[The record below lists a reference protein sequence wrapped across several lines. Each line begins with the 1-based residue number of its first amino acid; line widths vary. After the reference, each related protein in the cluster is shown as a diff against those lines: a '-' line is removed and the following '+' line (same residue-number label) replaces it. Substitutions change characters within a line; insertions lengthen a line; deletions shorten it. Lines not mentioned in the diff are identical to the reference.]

1 MTRKKKKTV
10 IILII
15 VILILILGVSGVLL
29 YLNTDMFKSNA
40 ILFGK
45 YIGQNAQNMKEMYNI
60 FEPDEYANKLKENK
74 YINETEI
81 KVNYTENMGTS
92 SENTKNA
99 INNLKLTIDGQ
110 TDRKNGYN
118 YQNVNLLNN
127 EDNIVQIEY
136 TQRDNTYGIRFSDL
150 FNQYILVDNSNLKE
164 LFEKMDYSEQEVN
177 EVSDEIQVDEQ
188 IDSIK
193 FSEEELETLSQKYL
207 GIIGSGFSK
216 NNFSKKS
223 NQVIKINNKDINAN
237 VYILKMTKEQLNDTY
252 IKILEEL
259 KQDEIILSKL
269 DKVQEVEKLYTTLNS
284 VEENSL
290 REKFVEEIEDKIE
303 EINSNNIGQDETRV
317 EVYEN
322 NKATIRTSIITNEYR
337 INYDWLQEENNKY
350 AQISMEDTTTDK
362 ENKQSITIK
371 KENENIKIE
380 FEEKSEENTKTIS
393 FEENKKVNEEKQEKS
408 IKIKYEDSNNKVEL
422 NAEQKNSIVEK
433 FEKELTLNDENSVKL
448 NQLEEQ
454 ELKEIMNKIT
464 TATEEK
470 INQLKETIKIDD
482 LTKVLNAIGVVKE
495 KDNIEG
501 QGISETEKNR
511 FNSQFELLKAENLE
525 KKDVI
530 NMIDIIKN
538 NLIGIEVTSNTTL
551 KLKISRNEYNEEISQ
566 TLTKY
571 IENMKNEKYDISIEY
586 DEQTGLVKYVVLNIV
601 DQD

>member
-1 MTRKKKKTV
+1 
-10 IILII
+10 
-15 VILILILGVSGVLL
+15 
-29 YLNTDMFKSNA
+29 
-40 ILFGK
+40 
-45 YIGQNAQNMKEMYNI
+45 
-60 FEPDEYANKLKENK
+60 
-74 YINETEI
+74 
-81 KVNYTENMGTS
+81 
-92 SENTKNA
+92 
-99 INNLKLTIDGQ
+99 
-110 TDRKNGYN
+110 
-118 YQNVNLLNN
+118 
-127 EDNIVQIEY
+127 
-136 TQRDNTYGIRFSDL
+136 
-150 FNQYILVDNSNLKE
+150 
-164 LFEKMDYSEQEVN
+164 
-177 EVSDEIQVDEQ
+177 
-188 IDSIK
+188 
-193 FSEEELETLSQKYL
+193 
-207 GIIGSGFSK
+207 
-216 NNFSKKS
+216 
-223 NQVIKINNKDINAN
+223 
-237 VYILKMTKEQLNDTY
+237 MTKEQLNDTY

-337 INYDWLQEENNKY
+337 TNYDWLQEENNKY

>member
-45 YIGQNAQNMKEMYNI
+45 YIGQNTQNMEEMYNI

-110 TDRKNGYN
+110 TDRKDGYN

-127 EDNIVQIEY
+127 EDNVVQIEY

-177 EVSDEIQVDEQ
+177 EVSDEIQVNEE

-216 NNFSKKS
+216 DNFSKKS
-223 NQVIKINNKDINAN
+223 NQVIKINNKDVNTN

-259 KQDEIILSKL
+259 KQDDIILSKL
-269 DKVQEVEKLYTTLNS
+269 DKIQEIGKLYTTLNS
-284 VEENSL
+284 VKENSL
-290 REKFVEEIEDKIE
+290 KEEFVEEIEDKIE

-350 AQISMEDTTTDK
+350 AQISMEDTTTDE

-380 FEEKSEENTKTIS
+380 FEEKSEENAKTIS
-393 FEENKKVNEEKQEKS
+393 FEENKKVNGEKQEKS
-408 IKIKYEDSNNKVEL
+408 VKIKYEDSNNKVEL

>member
-1 MTRKKKKTV
+1 MTRKKKKAM
-10 IILII
+10 IISII

-45 YIGQNAQNMKEMYNI
+45 YMGQNAQNMREMYNI

-118 YQNVNLLNN
+118 YQNLNLLNN
-127 EDNIVQIEY
+127 EDKVVQIEY

-177 EVSDEIQVDEQ
+177 EISDEIQVDEQ

-269 DKVQEVEKLYTTLNS
+269 DKVQEIKKLYTTLNS

>member
-1 MTRKKKKTV
+1 MTRKKKKAM
-10 IILII
+10 IISII

-45 YIGQNAQNMKEMYNI
+45 YMGQNAQNMREMYNI

-118 YQNVNLLNN
+118 YQNLNLLNN
-127 EDNIVQIEY
+127 EDKVVQIEY

-177 EVSDEIQVDEQ
+177 EISDEIQVDEQ

>member
-1 MTRKKKKTV
+1 MTRKKKRTV

-15 VILILILGVSGVLL
+15 VILILIFGVSGVLL

-45 YIGQNAQNMKEMYNI
+45 YIGQNTQNMKEMYNI
-60 FEPDEYANKLKENK
+60 CEPDEYANKLKENK

>member
-127 EDNIVQIEY
+127 EDNVVQIEY

-177 EVSDEIQVDEQ
+177 EVSDEIQVNEE

-216 NNFSKKS
+216 DNFSKKS
-223 NQVIKINNKDINAN
+223 NQVIKINNKDVNTN

-259 KQDEIILSKL
+259 KQDDIILSKL
-269 DKVQEVEKLYTTLNS
+269 DKIQEIGKLYTTLNS
-284 VEENSL
+284 VKENSL
-290 REKFVEEIEDKIE
+290 KEEFVEEIEDKIE

-350 AQISMEDTTTDK
+350 AQISMEDTTTDE

-380 FEEKSEENTKTIS
+380 FEEKSEENAKTIS
-393 FEENKKVNEEKQEKS
+393 FEENKKVNGEKQEKS
-408 IKIKYEDSNNKVEL
+408 VKIKYEDSNNKVEL

-511 FNSQFELLKAENLE
+511 FNSKFELLKAENLE

>member
-127 EDNIVQIEY
+127 EDNVVQIEY

-177 EVSDEIQVDEQ
+177 EVSDEIQVNEE

-216 NNFSKKS
+216 DNFSKKS
-223 NQVIKINNKDINAN
+223 NQVIKINNKDVNTN

-259 KQDEIILSKL
+259 KQDDIILSKL
-269 DKVQEVEKLYTTLNS
+269 DKIQEIGKLYTTLNS
-284 VEENSL
+284 VKENSL
-290 REKFVEEIEDKIE
+290 KEEFVEEIEDKIE

-350 AQISMEDTTTDK
+350 AQISMEDTTTDE

-380 FEEKSEENTKTIS
+380 FEEKSEENAKTIS
-393 FEENKKVNEEKQEKS
+393 FEENKKVNGEKQEKS
-408 IKIKYEDSNNKVEL
+408 VKIKYEDSNNKVEL

-448 NQLEEQ
+448 NRLEEQ

>member
-1 MTRKKKKTV
+1 MTRKKKRTV

-15 VILILILGVSGVLL
+15 VILILIFGVSGVLL

-45 YIGQNAQNMKEMYNI
+45 YIGQNTQNMKEMYNI
-60 FEPDEYANKLKENK
+60 CEPDEYANKLKENK

-127 EDNIVQIEY
+127 EDNVVQIEY

-350 AQISMEDTTTDK
+350 AQISMEDTTTDE

-380 FEEKSEENTKTIS
+380 FEEKSEENAKTIS
-393 FEENKKVNEEKQEKS
+393 FEENKKVNGEKQEKS
-408 IKIKYEDSNNKVEL
+408 VKIKYEDSNNKVEL

>member
-1 MTRKKKKTV
+1 MTRKKKRTV

-15 VILILILGVSGVLL
+15 VILILIFGVSGVLL

-45 YIGQNAQNMKEMYNI
+45 YIGQNTQNMKEMYNI
-60 FEPDEYANKLKENK
+60 CEPDEYANKLKENK

-350 AQISMEDTTTDK
+350 AQISMEDTTTDE

-380 FEEKSEENTKTIS
+380 FEEKSEENAKTIS
-393 FEENKKVNEEKQEKS
+393 FEENKKVNGEKQEKS
-408 IKIKYEDSNNKVEL
+408 VKIKYEDSNNKVEL

>member
-1 MTRKKKKTV
+1 MTRKKKRTV

-15 VILILILGVSGVLL
+15 VILILIFGVSGVLL

-45 YIGQNAQNMKEMYNI
+45 YIGQNTQNMKEMYNI
-60 FEPDEYANKLKENK
+60 CEPDEYANKLKENK

-118 YQNVNLLNN
+118 YQNMNLLNN

-216 NNFSKKS
+216 DNFSKKS
-223 NQVIKINNKDINAN
+223 NQVIKINNKDVNTN

-259 KQDEIILSKL
+259 KQDDIILSKL
-269 DKVQEVEKLYTTLNS
+269 DKIQEIGKLYTTLNS
-284 VEENSL
+284 VKENSL
-290 REKFVEEIEDKIE
+290 KEEFVEEIEDKIE

-350 AQISMEDTTTDK
+350 AQISMEDTTADK

-380 FEEKSEENTKTIS
+380 FEEKSEENTKIIS

>member
-1 MTRKKKKTV
+1 MTRKKKRTV

-45 YIGQNAQNMKEMYNI
+45 YIGQNTQNMKEMYNI
-60 FEPDEYANKLKENK
+60 CEPDEYANKLKENK

-350 AQISMEDTTTDK
+350 AQISIEDTTTDK

>member
-127 EDNIVQIEY
+127 EDNVVQIEY

-177 EVSDEIQVDEQ
+177 EVSDEIQVNEE

-216 NNFSKKS
+216 DNFSKKS
-223 NQVIKINNKDINAN
+223 NQVIKINNKDVNTN

-259 KQDEIILSKL
+259 KQDDIILSKL
-269 DKVQEVEKLYTTLNS
+269 DKIQEIGKLYTTLNS
-284 VEENSL
+284 VKENSL
-290 REKFVEEIEDKIE
+290 KEEFVEEIEDKIE

-337 INYDWLQEENNKY
+337 TNYDWLQEENNKY
-350 AQISMEDTTTDK
+350 AQISMEDTTTDE

-380 FEEKSEENTKTIS
+380 FEEKSEENAKTIS
-393 FEENKKVNEEKQEKS
+393 FEENKKVNGEKQEKS
-408 IKIKYEDSNNKVEL
+408 VKIKYEDSNNKVEL

-448 NQLEEQ
+448 NRLEEQ